1 MKIDTFALARKVTA
15 PLRRHEYKWAGAK
28 RIQGNLYI
36 VYKCGNCNKER
47 IVSSVNEDFRFSYG
61 CTGKE

>member
-1 MKIDTFALARKVTA
+1 MKIDTLVLARKVTA

-36 VYKCGNCNKER
+36 VYKCGNCIKER
-47 IVSSVNEDFRFSYG
+47 VTGSLSGDLKYAYG
-61 CTGKE
+61 CTGKG